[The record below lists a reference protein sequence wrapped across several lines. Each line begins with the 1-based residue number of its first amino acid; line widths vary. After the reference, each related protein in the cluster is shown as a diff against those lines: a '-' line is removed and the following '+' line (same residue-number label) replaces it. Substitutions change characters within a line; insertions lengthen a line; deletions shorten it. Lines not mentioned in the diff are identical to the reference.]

1 MDDGP
6 PSKRLRPADGGVG
19 PASDTGPDSDEES
32 RRSSDASDTES
43 SAESGSE
50 AGSDASDEEEEEEEY
65 CSDSEDEEDEVEARR
80 KAARPLAKSGWRSRP
95 DSANWKRDRTDCMDA
110 NDVVA
115 ASHRRWFPHEL
126 TFTSGFRVDGDLPV
140 GGIKPG
146 TWIYAYPDVVHG
158 VLSGLHNFSSL
169 SNPTSVPQLEEC
181 LVFSKPAKASR
192 MVQSMRLLEHV
203 GPGRA
208 NLLVH
213 APSTILEEVEHRRR
227 HFSAEVHVSEVK
239 CSRMESGNGP
249 MHSDGAGAAD
259 LTNCKMVTKLRRGG
273 TLFTQGVDGKW
284 RFVQITAEGY
294 VLLSTTA
301 GARLHGAAHLK
312 LVKKEDDGRHV
323 FRAATE
329 DKEVVSTILN
339 LGAPLRGAHQE
350 SFIDAAQRFA
360 RGEAC
365 PPPQLC
371 EDRLAEKAAAWEGRV
386 KAQREA
392 AVVAAAAAAVEAKE
406 KEERAV
412 ERASKKVPL

>member
-1 MDDGP
+1 LDDGP
-6 PSKRLRPADGGVG
+6 PSKRLRPSAPGVG

-208 NLLVH
+208 LLVH

-259 LTNCKMVTKLRRGG
+259 LTNCKMVAKLRRGG

-284 RFVQITAEGY
+284 RFVQITSLQY

-301 GARLHGAAHLK
+301 GVRLHCAARLEF
-312 LVKKEDDGRHV
+312 VETVDGITT
-323 FRAATE
+323 FRAVKG
-329 DKEVVSTILN
+329 DVLSLIIN
-339 LGAPLRGAHQE
+339 LGPLSTDHQGSFIEAAE
-350 SFIDAAQRFA
+350 SFAC
-360 RGEAC
+360 GEGC
-365 PPPQLC
+365 TPPERC
-371 EDRLAEKAAAWEGRV
+371 GVKLAEKDAAWPEIM

-392 AVVAAAAAAVEAKE
+392 AEARAAAEEGTAEE
-406 KEERAV
+406 KEARAAERA
-412 ERASKKVPL
+412 AKKVPP